1 MDLLQPVL
9 DLFRYA
15 SDLLRHFVPFL
26 APLAKV
32 LVPLIQI
39 LAPVF
44 IAFRVVVW
52 AGRWARRLFYM
63 RRRQWPLR
71 IVVQSYAAQW
81 ESEPLPRL
89 RLTVAFTVKPLATP
103 AEVHTAALVY
113 ALASSKPILRATAL
127 PNPSSGGGVVGR
139 PFVTKNPPRTFT
151 EVFETPLEPGA
162 TKATVTASLVLETGS
177 RACVATL
184 PARTVVRPD
193 DVAVEPAEATQTES
207 TTTSGEEE

>member
-1 MDLLQPVL
+1 MDLMQPVL

-15 SDLLRHFVPFL
+15 SDLLRHFAPFL
-26 APLAKV
+26 APIAKV
-32 LVPLIQI
+32 LGPLIQV

-52 AGRWARRLFYM
+52 SGRWARRLFYV

-71 IVVQSYAAQW
+71 VAIQSYAAQW

-103 AEVHTAALVY
+103 AEVQTAALVY
-113 ALASSKPILRATAL
+113 TLASSTPVLRATAL
-127 PNPSSGGGVVGR
+127 PKPSNSGGVVGR

-162 TKATVTASLVLETGS
+162 TKATITATLVLETGS
-177 RACVATL
+177 RACAATL
-184 PARTVVRPD
+184 PARTVARPD
-193 DVAVEPAEATQTES
+193 DVAVEPAQATQTEGA
-207 TTTSGEEE
+207 TTSGEEE

>member
-15 SDLLRHFVPFL
+15 GDLLRHFAPFL

-32 LVPLIQI
+32 LGPLIQV

-44 IAFRVVVW
+44 LAFRVAVW
-52 AGRWARRLFYM
+52 AGRWARRLFYV

-71 IVVQSYAAQW
+71 VVVRSYAAQW
-81 ESEPLPRL
+81 ESEPPPRL

-113 ALASSKPILRATAL
+113 TLDSSTPILRATAL
-127 PNPSSGGGVVGR
+127 PNPSTSGGVVGR

-151 EVFETPLEPGA
+151 EVFEAPVEPGA
-162 TKATVTASLVLETGS
+162 MKATITATLVLETGS

-184 PARTVVRPD
+184 PARTVARPG
-193 DVAVEPAEATQTES
+193 DVAAEPAQATQTEGP
-207 TTTSGEEE
+207 TKGGEEG